1 MGEEKQNELL
11 DAEVTFADA
20 KGTEANQAAK
30 KAAREKKHKDQLE
43 KMKKS
48 GEYYSL
54 KGDKLL
60 KYIAKPGKVFSI
72 YVGSMKKHGDALKPL
87 IVKWKAAG
95 IWLGQ
100 DEVQEKMGKIQAD
113 LTSKFEAKPKK
124 A

>member
-1 MGEEKQNELL
+1 MGEEKQVEMA
-11 DAEVTFADA
+11 DTEPTFAEA

-30 KAAREKKHKDQLE
+30 KAAREKKHKEQIE

-60 KYIAKPGKVFSI
+60 KYIAKPGKVFSV

-95 IWLGQ
+95 VWLGQ
-100 DEVQEKMGKIQAD
+100 DEVQEKMGKIQAE
-113 LTSKFEAKPKK
+113 LTAKFEAKSKK